1 MKRGLA
7 AVLCTVLV
15 MAGCG
20 QGNDPVEQEPV
31 QNEVQETEGSKED
44 EMQAELDEVPME
56 LPSEDAAAR
65 GFYTIANGEVVG
77 GEDVWDSFWEAD
89 AEGREASVVV
99 CQYTREGGALLD
111 YVYRKPEGG
120 YLVVSDSTR
129 DELATEANLHR
140 TQEFSSMKVFEQFKL
155 TEDGK
160 EYTIC
165 VLSNEPELDEETFR
179 TYWREMTAEAHQTY
193 LLFVI

>member
-1 MKRGLA
+1 MKKVIAAILCA
-7 AVLCTVLV
+7 AVLA
-15 MAGCG
+15 AGCG
-20 QGNDPVEQEPV
+20 RGNEPAEQEPV
-31 QNEVQETEGSKED
+31 QKEQQETGKAE
-44 EMQAELDEVPME
+44 EMQAELDDVPEE
-56 LPSEDAAAR
+56 LPAEEAAAQ

-77 GEDVWDSFWEAD
+77 GEDAWESFLEAD
-89 AEGREASVVV
+89 AKGQEASVVV
-99 CQYTREGGALLD
+99 CQYTREGGAILD
-111 YVYRKPEGG
+111 YVYRQPAGG

-140 TQEFSSMKVFEQFKL
+140 TQNFTSLKVFEQFKL
-155 TEDGK
+155 TEDGQ

-179 TYWREMTAEAHQTY
+179 TYWREMSAEAHQTY